1 MRSIKIE
8 GLRESPQCGLWTV
21 PVLLLTSRVSL
32 SVIQVL
38 VDTNL
43 IFVICLSQ
51 TMLHFLLHLLHVQ
64 GPHIHTFAHLLGI
77 LLL

>member
-51 TMLHFLLHLLHVQ
+51 TMPHFLLHVQ
-64 GPHIHTFAHLLGI
+64 GPHKHTFSHLWDI